1 MEKQENKEQISNLIK
16 KVLDNSYVDL
26 KNYSIQEMI
35 DIDFLNKFKSL
46 GVDTALFEASIKSQ
60 GSDKIHSVLNNKYNC
75 FCILNNIF
83 YYIIIGEGFQHRNIK
98 SVSDEYRKIN
108 LDLINKLI
116 EYKKEEITIKE
127 LAEFLRDN
135 KIN

>member
-1 MEKQENKEQISNLIK
+1 MEKQENKEQINNLIK
-16 KVLDNSYVDL
+16 KVLDKSYVDL
-26 KNYSIQEMI
+26 TNYSIQEII
-35 DIDFLNKFKSL
+35 DIDFLSKFKSL
-46 GVDTALFEASIKSQ
+46 GVDTTLFEDSIKRK
-60 GSDKIHSVLNNKYNC
+60 GSDKIHSFSNNKYNC
-75 FCILNNIF
+75 FCILNNAF
-83 YYIIIGEGFQHRNIK
+83 YYIIIGEGFIHQNIK

-135 KIN
+135 KTN

>member
-1 MEKQENKEQISNLIK
+1 MEKQENKEQIDNLIK
-16 KVLDNSYVDL
+16 KVLDKSYVDL
-26 KNYSIQEMI
+26 ANYSIQDII

-46 GVDTALFEASIKSQ
+46 GVSTTLFEDSIKR
-60 GSDKIHSVLNNKYNC
+60 KENNAIHSVLGSKYDC
-75 FCILNNIF
+75 FCIFNNNF
-83 YYIIIGEGFQHRNIK
+83 YYIVLREEFQHKNIK